1 MSEAEDVKKHS
12 PAFGGVTKPNSTG
25 GLFELLICWVHL
37 LCCYK
42 PTAAAK
48 TVFLVTVIKFLVSV
62 SQFLSSCLSLM
73 TSVGP
78 ELSSYIHVIII

>member
-37 LCCYK
+37 LLQAHCCCQDR
-42 PTAAAK
+42 
-48 TVFLVTVIKFLVSV
+48 VFGYSDQISSFCQSVSV
-62 SQFLSSCLSLM
+62 
-73 TSVGP
+73 
-78 ELSSYIHVIII
+78 